1 MIFTKEVVTKLQ
13 FFHDFTV
20 FLCLEMND
28 KLVLP
33 FYRSPPYL
41 TAAPQIRY
49 HRLGLSDRAL
59 VLARLVLLQS

>member
-1 MIFTKEVVTKLQ
+1 
-13 FFHDFTV
+13 
-20 FLCLEMND
+20 MND

-59 VLARLVLLQS
+59 VLARLVCLHLLEIFFYEIF